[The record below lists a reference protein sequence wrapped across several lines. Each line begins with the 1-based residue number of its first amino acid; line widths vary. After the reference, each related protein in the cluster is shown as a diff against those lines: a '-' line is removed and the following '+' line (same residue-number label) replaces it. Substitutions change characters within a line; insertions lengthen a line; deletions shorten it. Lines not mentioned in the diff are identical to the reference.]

1 MAVQDYYFAL
11 QNLSNS
17 DKIFGY
23 YSGSAIFDYKFDYLT
38 QSAAPGV
45 GDIRLN
51 TGKLYTSSNANEV
64 LATQVYIDED
74 DISNRESVIGY
85 LTKLDDLSDKGQI
98 KLEVSGSSSFNL
110 LYDIDSI
117 DTGSSTLSYM
127 VVNVSNGSGNVESGD
142 SNNPISQ
149 SYAFTTSSR
158 TTKKPII
165 VTFTGSELRG
175 YHEVDVTGNS
185 TKYIVATSGSIND
198 PTTSGSLPA
207 PFNIDWGVPE
217 DTFTDPNYYPSN
229 FGYAWLWNDGY
240 KVKHIKI
247 NSRSATGDILT
258 DFIKASEWVRFIM
271 SNPINST
278 GSLIHPASGL
288 YAEDYQLLNVT
299 KYSTQG
305 YSHLFV
311 DQDNIDTSFAVDV
324 SSEENITDTF
334 TATGDYIVYASS
346 SGTTVEPTRSISVDS
361 SIPQGYFPSSS
372 TNYPT
377 EQFFRGWAGANYYV
391 NGSLTSINGTLDDP
405 LQSFNSGS
413 TERDKDGAANY
424 IPSTLPFFI
433 DATASYIEVPS
444 SSFVEYASQTNLTQ
458 IGPKFETSTGDE
470 IIYYY
475 KEDTNQIIIRGSQY
489 LNTPKTSTPSFDPL
503 YDVQL
508 VGPNDSPTTYTTLE
522 GFDIEVKESQSLW
535 LTRGLANIGT
545 QDGNL
550 WKYNRYLHRPFK
562 TYILTSTGS
571 TELGYGSSEY
581 GIDEYG
587 SGSVPVGPPPNEFE
601 SVFIAYSSSKAS
613 DRPEDGIYTFDQNLI
628 EPLYIT
634 ASVNLDY
641 TSIDIIRSSSYG
653 TASYGD
659 NEFEYGGTGSGD
671 DVLTWQTANL
681 KLYQNNTV
689 IATET
694 TPINS
699 SNILYGLTSTLTTT
713 LQPYQVS
720 IGDTLK
726 LSLEVENESSGFNS
740 SLIVSSYTM
749 SFNNLVYPADG
760 LTPVTFN
767 NYLELNDDCDPLINN
782 IVGDRPNQR
791 LQDVDYSVDILNP
804 INFDQI
810 IKDEAV
816 RATVPESNYTQI
828 GFSHQRYGGSST
840 SRRQINEYNEL
851 DDIDSTNRFYYPG
864 DVSNINLVNKG
875 KGPSLGKVPNIELK
889 NGYIAY
895 FNKLID
901 PYPTLNGKTAYY
913 VKYLIDETG
922 TIFDPTLSD
931 INFSIFEKTFQ
942 LYDYDLKPTR
952 TKVSLQDI
960 EEAKELSQ
968 LNDGL
973 ASTFKLGE
981 YPTPILY
988 TQTSSL
994 GHTNNI
1000 ILSGSPF
1007 FGTLGVGSDWT
1018 NYGINVN
1025 SLQTQFPL
1033 NSSLG
1038 GDVRKYSLDISTTDL
1053 YFISGDVIP
1062 FENNESIPTSSFS
1075 LGLKIDFPL
1084 DPLGNPAN
1092 TSGGNLSDDFT
1103 INGSFEFT
1111 TTTCPGKYRAR
1122 DEAWTRYTN
1131 KQYFNDYIS
1140 GITNYRQPFNLTLE
1154 PYRNGS
1160 KSNLNFEISSVEL
1173 HIISSPGASN
1183 EINYNPIEIERS
1195 PNGYNTQWSL
1205 TNNEFKITPD
1215 SQYLEKRIIQDLLGL
1230 NWTDPQIRKEQAH
1243 LIGGGYT
1250 TVQGQTTGRIAGVN
1264 NIAVIY
1270 KWKINFK
1277 FKNIKQED
1285 DFYFKVDGAW
1295 TFSGDSNVRYGKTD
1309 DFFHMH
1315 GTSTNF
1321 LDQNQ
1326 EGDISWRGTFTP
1338 DVAILNPA
1346 VSSYNTKPILKYI
1359 VTSPLSSN
1367 NQNANGAPG
1376 PYWRRITGTND
1387 MLFMSSSI
1395 LNQTYGIFDENG
1407 NNTNGN
1413 YYVQAKLDYIPGSST
1428 DFPST
1433 IEPSFTEFDPVVD
1446 PWSLKIGDEIRF
1458 ENNENLVYTITS
1470 VDGRQAIEPPTNPE
1484 STNPENDGLR
1494 IIVSPP
1500 FEDSEGNLNEP
1511 SNFDFFVVRRYK
1523 ENKNFIIL
1531 DQQKPYGFPVSASSS
1546 PGILLPEHRIEKYD
1560 RNPDEVLKDLIE
1572 KRII

>member
-127 VVNVSNGSGNVESGD
+127 VINVSNGSGNVESGD

-458 IGPKFETSTGDE
+458 IGPRFETSTGDE

-475 KEDTNQIIIRGSQY
+475 KEDTNQIVIRGSQY
-489 LNTPKTSTPSFDPL
+489 LNTPKTTAPSFDPL

-601 SVFIAYSSSKAS
+601 KVYIAYSSSKAS
-613 DRPEDGIYTFDQNLI
+613 DRPDDGIYTFDQNLI

-791 LQDVDYSVDILNP
+791 LQDVDYSVNILDP

-810 IKDEAV
+810 IRDEAV
-816 RATVPESNYTQI
+816 RATVPESNYTQL
-828 GFSHQRYGGSST
+828 GFANQRYFGSST
-840 SRRQINEYNEL
+840 TREEINEYDEN
-851 DDIDSTNRFYYPG
+851 
-864 DVSNINLVNKG
+864 SNIDTLNSFIYSNLEISNKG
-875 KGPSLGKVPNIELK
+875 KGPKLGKIPNVELK

-895 FNKLID
+895 FNKIVD
-901 PYPTLNGKTAYY
+901 PYPNLNNKTAYY

-922 TIFDPTLSD
+922 TIYDPTLSN

-942 LYDYDLKPTR
+942 LHDYDLKPTR
-952 TKVSLQDI
+952 VKTSLQNI
-960 EEAKELSQ
+960 EDAKELSQ

-981 YPTPILY
+981 YPVPILY
-988 TQTSSL
+988 SQNSSTT
-994 GHTNNI
+994 HVNVI
-1000 ILSGSPF
+1000 PLSGSKF
-1007 FGTLGVGSDWT
+1007 YTNLGIGETFSDFSFNADATSSAAFVSNNDSSVDFDNTTLEFEGVGSDII
-1018 NYGINVN
+1018 INPDGTGSYDGFGKFV
-1025 SLQTQFPL
+1025 FP
-1033 NSSLG
+1033 N
-1038 GDVRKYSLDISTTDL
+1038 DANAKNPNTT
-1053 YFISGDVIP
+1053 G
-1062 FENNESIPTSSFS
+1062 
-1075 LGLKIDFPL
+1075 
-1084 DPLGNPAN
+1084 A
-1092 TSGGNLSDDFT
+1092 NLSDNYSLNGKFKFYTTSIPPAYEFSTFARDDHKCCRAGFMDFT
-1103 INGSFEFT
+1103 FNVHQKSPSSSTYIKSSNGFKFNSLTLKILTNADTSTPIIYSIPIPLGSQTSKRGT
-1111 TTTCPGKYRAR
+1111 TTGLRTTTEGVK
-1122 DEAWTRYTN
+1122 
-1131 KQYFNDYIS
+1131 
-1140 GITNYRQPFNLTLE
+1140 L
-1154 PYRNGS
+1154 
-1160 KSNLNFEISSVEL
+1160 NLNS
-1173 HIISSPGASN
+1173 
-1183 EINYNPIEIERS
+1183 
-1195 PNGYNTQWSL
+1195 QWL
-1205 TNNEFKITPD
+1205 WEQITIALDKPWNNSGRLDT
-1215 SQYLEKRIIQDLLGL
+1215 LL
-1230 NWTDPQIRKEQAH
+1230 Q
-1243 LIGGGYT
+1243 IGGGWDGDGY
-1250 TVQGQTTGRIAGVN
+1250 QG
-1264 NIAVIY
+1264 IAVQ
-1270 KWKINFK
+1270 W
-1277 FKNIKQED
+1277 EWEL
-1285 DFYFKVDGAW
+1285 DFTLASTPNYFKQGSGYY
-1295 TFSGDSNVRYGKTD
+1295 FSAEGNITPNVECRRKNRDY
-1309 DFFHMH
+1309 F
-1315 GTSTNF
+1315 TNF
-1321 LDQNQ
+1321 N
-1326 EGDISWRGTFTP
+1326 G
-1338 DVAILNPA
+1338 
-1346 VSSYNTKPILKYI
+1346 SSYDKNNGHRWRRSFFPQVYGNERYQPELELSLI
-1359 VTSPLSSN
+1359 SPFSSNAN
-1367 NQNANGAPG
+1367 NQNGAVA
-1376 PYWRRITGTND
+1376 PYWRRVPNTDNQ
-1387 MLFMSSSI
+1387 LYMSSSV
-1395 LNQTYGIFDENG
+1395 LNQSYALLDENG
-1407 NNTNGN
+1407 NPDK
-1413 YYVQAKLDYIPGSST
+1413 YYVQAKIEYVGST
-1428 DFPST
+1428 NPDFPGT
-1433 IEPSFTEFDPVVD
+1433 QEPDFIEMDPVTD
-1446 PWSLKIGDEIRF
+1446 IWSLQVGDEIRF
-1458 ENNENLVYTITS
+1458 ENSEELVYTIAS
-1470 VDGRQAIEPPTNPE
+1470 IDGQEPIIPPIFPN
-1484 STNPENDGLR
+1484 ENEDINKKLR
-1494 IIVSPP
+1494 VTVSPS
-1500 FEDSEGNLNEP
+1500 FENNEP

-1523 ENKNFIIL
+1523 ENRNFIIL
-1531 DQQKPYGFPVSASSS
+1531 DQQKPYGFPVSSSSS

>member
-23 YSGSAIFDYKFDYLT
+23 YSGSATFDYKFDYLT
-38 QSAAPGV
+38 QSSAPGT

-110 LYDIDSI
+110 TYDIQSI

-127 VVNVSNGSGNVESGD
+127 IVNVSNGSGNVESGD

-175 YHEVDVTGNS
+175 YHEVDVTGSS
-185 TKYIVATSGSIND
+185 TKYIVASSGSFGT
-198 PTTSGSLPA
+198 PATGSIPA
-207 PFNIDWGVPE
+207 PFSIDWGVPE

-240 KVKHIKI
+240 KVKHIKM
-247 NSRSATGDILT
+247 NNRSSTGDILT
-258 DFIKASEWVRFIM
+258 DFIQASEWVRYIM
-271 SNPINST
+271 YNPVKSDRNLVHT
-278 GSLIHPASGL
+278 GNGF
-288 YAEDYQLLNVT
+288 YAEDYQLFNVT

-311 DQDNIDTSFAVDV
+311 DQDNTDTSFAVDI
-324 SSEENITDTF
+324 STQQNITDTF

-372 TNYPT
+372 TDYPT

-391 NGSLTSINGTLDDP
+391 NGSLININGTLDDP

-424 IPSTLPFFI
+424 LPSTLPFFI

-444 SSFVEYASQTNLTQ
+444 LNFVEFSGQSNLTK
-458 IGPKFETSTGDE
+458 IGPGFITSGDNE
-470 IIYYY
+470 VIYYY
-475 KEDTNQIIIRGSQY
+475 KEDTNQIVIKGSEY
-489 LNTPKTSTPSFDPL
+489 LNTQKTSTLDFDPRF
-503 YDVQL
+503 DVQL
-508 VGPNDSPTTYTTLE
+508 VGPNDSPITYTTLE

-535 LTRGLANIGT
+535 LTRGLSNIGV
-545 QDGNL
+545 QDGDI
-550 WKYNRYLHRPFK
+550 WKYNRHLHRPFK
-562 TYILTSTGS
+562 TYIVTSTGS
-571 TELGYGSSEY
+571 VEAGYGEQNYSSAS
-581 GIDEYG
+581 YG

-601 SVFIAYSSSKAS
+601 SVYIAYSSSKSS
-613 DRPEDGIYTFDQNLI
+613 DRPNDGIYTFDQSLI

-641 TSIDIIRSSSYG
+641 TSIEVIRSSSYG
-653 TASYGD
+653 TASYGED
-659 NEFEYGGTGSGD
+659 EFEYGGTGSGD
-671 DVLTWQTANL
+671 EVLTWQTANL

-694 TPINS
+694 TSINS

-713 LQPYQVS
+713 LQPYQVAL
-720 IGDTLK
+720 GDTLK

-740 SLIVSSYTM
+740 SLVVNSYTM
-749 SFNNLVYPADG
+749 SFNNLVYPSNN

-782 IVGDRPNQR
+782 ITGDRPNQR

-828 GFSHQRYGGSST
+828 GFTNQRYFGSST
-840 SRRQINEYNEL
+840 TREEINEYRPL
-851 DDIDSTNRFYYPG
+851 SPIDSNNKIYYDKSPAL
-864 DVSNINLVNKG
+864 INTG

-922 TIFDPTLSD
+922 TIFNPTLSD
-931 INFSIFEKTFQ
+931 INYSIFEGTFQ
-942 LYDYDLKPTR
+942 TYDYDSKPTR
-952 TKVSLQDI
+952 VKTSLQNI

-968 LNDGL
+968 LNKGL
-973 ASTFKLGE
+973 ANTFEIGK
-981 YPTPILY
+981 YPVPILL

-994 GHTNNI
+994 GHVNSI
-1000 ILSGSPF
+1000 PLSGSKF
-1007 FGTLGVGSDWT
+1007 YT
-1018 NYGINVN
+1018 
-1025 SLQTQFPL
+1025 
-1033 NSSLG
+1033 SLG
-1038 GDVRKYSLDISTTDL
+1038 PGVTFSNFGYSASAEFVASTAANRQATVD
-1053 YFISGDVIP
+1053 FSDTVANFTSGDIGL
-1062 FENNESIPTSSFS
+1062 FEPIDGTGSYDGSGEFS
-1075 LGLKIDFPL
+1075 FPL
-1084 DPLGNPAN
+1084 DANSLTPNTVGANLCDDYQLNGTYKFYTTSIPWTARNIDRIREDNPNSNARMDLFDFTFDVFQKLPSSSTYSKSSTDFKINSLTLNIFTDADNTPSEYNVNIPLGTQRSSMGSTLGFRKTTTGAKLNLNSQWLYKEIIEQTGGEWSNSGRTRTIQELMFGGGWDGVGIQDTAVQWEWVLN
-1092 TSGGNLSDDFT
+1092 FTLGDSTNYFKQRSGYKFAASGNIEGVLYGGGGNNDPYLQIDE
-1103 INGSFEFT
+1103 NGD
-1111 TTTCPGKYRAR
+1111 Y
-1122 DEAWTRYTN
+1122 DEDGAIEWKRT
-1131 KQYFNDYIS
+1131 FFPEIS
-1140 GITNYRQPFNLTLE
+1140 GRPDQPSLDLFLTSPKAGSSQNQNGAIS
-1154 PYRNGS
+1154 PY
-1160 KSNLNFEISSVEL
+1160 
-1173 HIISSPGASN
+1173 
-1183 EINYNPIEIERS
+1183 
-1195 PNGYNTQWSL
+1195 
-1205 TNNEFKITPD
+1205 
-1215 SQYLEKRIIQDLLGL
+1215 
-1230 NWTDPQIRKEQAH
+1230 
-1243 LIGGGYT
+1243 
-1250 TVQGQTTGRIAGVN
+1250 
-1264 NIAVIY
+1264 
-1270 KWKINFK
+1270 WK
-1277 FKNIKQED
+1277 
-1285 DFYFKVDGAW
+1285 
-1295 TFSGDSNVRYGKTD
+1295 RYG
-1309 DFFHMH
+1309 
-1315 GTSTNF
+1315 STT
-1321 LDQNQ
+1321 NQ
-1326 EGDISWRGTFTP
+1326 LYMASDT
-1338 DVAILNPA
+1338 
-1346 VSSYNTKPILKYI
+1346 
-1359 VTSPLSSN
+1359 
-1367 NQNANGAPG
+1367 
-1376 PYWRRITGTND
+1376 
-1387 MLFMSSSI
+1387 
-1395 LNQTYGIFDENG
+1395 LNQAYAIKDENG
-1407 NNTNGN
+1407 NYNQ
-1413 YYVQAKLDYIPGSST
+1413 YYVQAKLPYSGSTNT
-1428 DFPST
+1428 DFPLT
-1433 IEPSFTEFDPVVD
+1433 VEPDFIEFDPITD
-1446 PWSLKIGDEIRF
+1446 IWSLEEGDEIRF
-1458 ENNENLVYTITS
+1458 ENNENLTFRIS
-1470 VDGRQAIEPPTNPE
+1470 SIDGQKAIIPPTE
-1484 STNPENDGLR
+1484 SPTGKL
-1494 IIVSPP
+1494 IVTVSPS
-1500 FEDSEGNLNEP
+1500 FDQVEP
-1511 SNFDFFVVRRYK
+1511 TNFDFFVVRRYK

-1560 RNPDEVLKDLIE
+1560 INPDEVLKDLIE